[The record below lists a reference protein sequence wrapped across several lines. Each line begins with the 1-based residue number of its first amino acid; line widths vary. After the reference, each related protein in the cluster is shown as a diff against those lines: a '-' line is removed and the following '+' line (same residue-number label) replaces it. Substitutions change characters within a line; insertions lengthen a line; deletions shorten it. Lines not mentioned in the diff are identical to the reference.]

1 MDRATIDQVRR
12 FNRVVTQRAG
22 ALEDAFLS
30 RGRPLGQARVLWE
43 IGPEGRDI
51 KELRASLDLD
61 SGYLSRLL
69 RSLESD
75 GLVVVE
81 PSGADGRV
89 RTARL
94 TGDGQAERAEL
105 DRLSDEAAAALLEP
119 LSTGQRDRL
128 TAAMAVVERL
138 LAASAVQVAVRD
150 PRHPDARRAI
160 QAYVAELAGR
170 FEGGFDPARSISA
183 TEDEM
188 SPPAGLFLMA
198 TLHGEPVGCGAL
210 KFHRGAPA
218 EIKRMWVASGVRGLG
233 LGLRLLAE
241 LEARAVAHGART
253 VRLETNRALDEAIS
267 LYRTAGVPR
276 GRGVQRRALRPPLV
290 REGTQRLSRRPGRSR
305 TIRSARRRTRR
316 RS

>member
-1 MDRATIDQVRR
+1 M
-12 FNRVVTQRAG
+12 
-22 ALEDAFLS
+22 
-30 RGRPLGQARVLWE
+30 LWE

-105 DRLSDEAAAALLEP
+105 DRRSDKAAAALLEP

-150 PRHPDARRAI
+150 PRHPDARRPSRPTSPSWR
-160 QAYVAELAGR
+160 AGSR
-170 FEGGFDPARSISA
+170 AVSTQPGA
-183 TEDEM
+183 
-188 SPPAGLFLMA
+188 SPP
-198 TLHGEPVGCGAL
+198 P
-210 KFHRGAPA
+210 
-218 EIKRMWVASGVRGLG
+218 
-233 LGLRLLAE
+233 
-241 LEARAVAHGART
+241 RT
-253 VRLETNRALDEAIS
+253 RCR
-267 LYRTAGVPR
+267 
-276 GRGVQRRALRPPLV
+276 RPPDC
-290 REGTQRLSRRPGRSR
+290 S
-305 TIRSARRRTRR
+305 
-316 RS
+316 